1 MRWDNLFDD
10 LEGQLEDGLSAE
22 ESGARAE
29 EERLRR
35 GRLVLRDRLQAMARA
50 EPERPL
56 RIRLGSGELLRVMP
70 LTFGRDW
77 LSGRIIDDA
86 IRTTQIVVPIGAIA
100 GIVLDPPTARF
111 AEVEVVA
118 EERGLTAKLG
128 LAFMLRDLCR
138 RRVPLELLTL
148 AGGLQGT
155 IDRVGRDHLDL
166 ALHEPG
172 LPRRAAALTAIEIVS
187 FAAILAVRV

>member
-50 EPERPL
+50 DPERPL
-56 RIRLGSGELLRVMP
+56 RVRLGSGELVRVVP

-77 LSGRIIDDA
+77 LSGRILDDA
-86 IRTTQIVVPIGAIA
+86 VRTRQIVVPIGAIA
-100 GIVLDPPTARF
+100 GVLLEPPAARF

-138 RRVPLELLTL
+138 RRVPLELTTL
-148 AGGLQGT
+148 AGGLHGT

-172 LPRRAAALTAIEIVS
+172 RPRRAAEITAVEIVS
-187 FAAILAVRV
+187 FAAILAVRI

>member
-22 ESGARAE
+22 EADARAE

-35 GRLVLRDRLQAMARA
+35 GRLTLRDRLQAVARA
-50 EPERPL
+50 DPALPL
-56 RIRLGSGELLRVMP
+56 RLRLGSGEVVGVRP

-77 LSGRIIDDA
+77 LSGELVGETSRKV
-86 IRTTQIVVPIGAIA
+86 QIVVPIGAIA
-100 GIVLDPPTARF
+100 GLLLDGPASTYPA
-111 AEVEVVA
+111 AEATV

-138 RRVPLELLTL
+138 RRVALEIVTL
-148 AGGLQGT
+148 AGILRGT

-166 ALHEPG
+166 ALHEAG
-172 LPRRAAALTAIEIVS
+172 RSRSAGSLTGVEIVS
-187 FAAILAVRV
+187 FAAILAVRI